1 MDMSFLS
8 AYGMKIVMEDIVV
21 NVMFMTRLDM
31 KKHDFLDWK
40 VMHSYV
46 VINGIPICNCLCSHK
61 NHVFYSWRALPNLK
75 LDRSPIQMN
84 NGNLLLP

>member
-1 MDMSFLS
+1 MVVRLGHSLPYGGISWSMDMSFLS
-8 AYGMKIVMEDIVV
+8 AYAMKIVMEDIVV
-21 NVMFMTRLDM
+21 NVMFMTRLDI

-61 NHVFYSWRALPNLK
+61 NHVF
-75 LDRSPIQMN
+75 
-84 NGNLLLP
+84 